1 MPPKSKPTYT
11 ELKRNQS
18 SNLLGNLGAANQ
30 IDRCYCVRTEPVHH
44 FCVRH
49 SEMRMAAPCER
60 QARCSRCV
68 PTRTREHA
76 PVSSGRLPN
85 GRRVSKTNKKE
96 LKKVVQAQRPQE
108 PNQNKGYFGC
118 QRDSRA
124 RTRTPK
130 CYKQ

>member
-1 MPPKSKPTYT
+1 MPLKSKPTYT

-18 SNLLGNLGAANQ
+18 SNLRGNLGAANQ

>member
-18 SNLLGNLGAANQ
+18 SNLRGNLGAANQ

>member
-1 MPPKSKPTYT
+1 MPPKSKPAYT

-18 SNLLGNLGAANQ
+18 SVLLGDMGAVTQ
-30 IDRCYCVRTEPVHH
+30 VDRCYCVRTEPVHH
-44 FCVRH
+44 YCVRH
-49 SEMRMAAPCER
+49 SEMRMAALCER
-60 QARCSRCV
+60 QARCSLCV

-76 PVSSGRLPN
+76 PVGSGRLPN
-85 GRRVSKTNKKE
+85 GRRGPKTNKNAS
-96 LKKVVQAQRPQE
+96 KKVVQAQRPQE
-108 PNQNKGYFGC
+108 PIQNKGYFGC